1 VPTGAPYVGSLVHHQ
16 GLVFMATEQ
25 GIATAVDPATGE
37 RVWRQRLGG
46 AFTSSPVAGDGKVY
60 FTNEGGETVVLEA
73 GREGKV
79 LARNTLGERVV
90 GSPAISDGQIF
101 MRTDEHLVRIGE

>member
-1 VPTGAPYVGSLVHHQ
+1 
-16 GLVFMATEQ
+16 MATEQ

-73 GREGKV
+73 GPEGKV
-79 LARNTLGERVV
+79 LARNTLGERVIA
-90 GSPAISDGQIF
+90 SPAISDGQIF